1 MIQKYTRENIER
13 LKKEILEIE
22 EHLTKYE
29 KAEKEVK
36 VGAYIFDKDAKKIAV
51 VTQLKKGC
59 TDFSADYLDGSY
71 SRGYFYTVPNWEL
84 IERVREGEAV

>member
-1 MIQKYTRENIER
+1 MSKKYTRENIER

-22 EHLTKYE
+22 EYLSRYE
-29 KAEKEVK
+29 KAEKEIK
-36 VGAYIFDKDAKKIAV
+36 VGVHIFDKDAKKIAV

-71 SRGYFYTVPNWEL
+71 SRGYCYAVPNWEL
-84 IERVREGEAV
+84 AKEGDL